1 VPPVRAP
8 FPKLG
13 AEGDAENVCETSC
26 HATALVIGEGAI
38 LLRGPAGAGKT
49 SLALSL
55 IARARQEGRFARLV
69 ADDRVHLRACHGRV
83 IVSAPGL
90 MHGCAEMRGAG
101 IAVGLPC
108 LEAALLR
115 LVVELDPQ
123 APRHPPEDAGGIDCL
138 GVKLAFLRLRREDAL
153 APVAL
158 IAEQGFSRNAFPG
171 S

>member
-1 VPPVRAP
+1 VRAP